1 LTPATPSA
9 RMRLR
14 HVATPRKGRMR
25 LVPRSPFPPPYPGE
39 YPKIVTAL
47 PGPKATE
54 QMARDA
60 RCVSQNLTKDVPLV
74 VARAQGAV
82 VEDVDG
88 NRFLDFAAG
97 ISTVSTGHCH
107 PEVVR
112 AIADQAANL
121 LHICYTDF
129 YYPIYIDLCE
139 ELARIAPIS
148 GKRRVFLTNSG
159 AEAVET
165 AMKLA
170 RVRTGRQKI
179 VGFFGAFHGRTFGA
193 MSLTASKPVQRQGYA
208 PFLPEILHT
217 HYAYCYRCPVN
228 RRPETCSVE
237 CLELLTE
244 SYFHTSVDPKEVAAV
259 IVEPVQ
265 GEGGFIPP
273 HKDFLPKLQAIC
285 RRHGILLI
293 ADEVQSGMGRTGRMF
308 ALEHY
313 GIDPDMIILAKGI
326 ASGMPLSA
334 VIARDDVMKWN
345 DGGHGSTF
353 GGNPVSCASA
363 LATLRLLQD
372 GLVENAGR
380 VGARLIEELR
390 KLQKRQRLI
399 GDVRGLG
406 LMVGVEIVDDPDGR
420 RPAPRE
426 RDRVI
431 HGAFERG
438 LLTLPCGTSTIR
450 LSPPLIVGDADVDK
464 AVSILDASLAAASQG
479 RA

>member
-1 LTPATPSA
+1 MA
-9 RMRLR
+9 
-14 HVATPRKGRMR
+14 
-25 LVPRSPFPPPYPGE
+25 RSPFPPEFPGE
-39 YPKIVTAL
+39 YPKIGTPL
-47 PGPKATE
+47 PGPKARE
-54 QMARDA
+54 CIARDA
-60 RCVSQNLTKDVPLV
+60 RTVSQNLRKDVPLV
-74 VARAQGAV
+74 VGRAQGVV

-107 PEVVR
+107 PEVVA
-112 AIADQAANL
+112 AIKTQAETL
-121 LHICYTDF
+121 IHICYTDF
-129 YYPIYIDLCE
+129 YYPIYVDLCE
-139 ELARIAPIS
+139 QLARIAPMS
-148 GKRRVFLTNSG
+148 GDRRVFLTNSG

-179 VGFFGAFHGRTFGA
+179 VGFFGAFHGRTYGA
-193 MSLTASKPVQRQGYA
+193 MSLTASKPVQRKGYA
-208 PFLPEILHT
+208 PFLPEVLHT

-228 RRPETCSVE
+228 RKPESCSVE
-237 CLELLTE
+237 CLDLLTE
-244 SYFHTSVDPKEVAAV
+244 TYFHTSVDPQEVAAV

-273 HKDFLPKLQAIC
+273 HKAFLPRLQEIC
-285 RRHGILLI
+285 RRHGILLV

-326 ASGMPLSA
+326 ASGMPIAA
-334 VIARDDVMKWN
+334 VIARADVMKWN

-363 LATLRLLQD
+363 LATLRLLQG

-380 VGARLIEELR
+380 VGAYLMERLR
-390 KLQKRQRLI
+390 ALQKKHRRI

-406 LMVGVEIVDDPDGR
+406 LMVGVEVVRDPATR
-420 RPAPRE
+420 EPAPDLRNEVIE
-426 RDRVI
+426 R
-431 HGAFERG
+431 AFERG
-438 LLTLPCGTSTIR
+438 LLTLPCGASTIR
-450 LSPPLIVGDADVDK
+450 LSPPLVVREADVDK
-464 AVSILDASLAAASQG
+464 AVPILDAAFAALA
-479 RA
+479 